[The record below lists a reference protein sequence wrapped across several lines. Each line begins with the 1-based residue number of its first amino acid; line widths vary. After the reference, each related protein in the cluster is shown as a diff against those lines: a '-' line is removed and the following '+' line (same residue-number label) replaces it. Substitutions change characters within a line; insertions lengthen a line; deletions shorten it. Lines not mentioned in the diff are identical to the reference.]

1 MFDYEIKLL
10 KEWIEKDNNFFDIA
24 SYELRN
30 KETTA
35 EIILKNSNVV
45 VSGIEIIER
54 LLNEF
59 NIESEFYYNDGD
71 KLDKTIIGKIKGNAY
86 NILIVERTML
96 NILSLMSA
104 ISTKTYNL
112 VSKINGKTKLAATRK
127 VFPGLGNLEKLA
139 VIHGGGDTHRWNLSE
154 SIMIKDNHIALYG
167 GIENAINI
175 VKKYKS
181 FTKKIEIEVENEE
194 NAILAAKNN
203 VDIIMLD
210 NFPSENAKKTAKKLK
225 EKYPN
230 IIVEVSGGI
239 NEENYLNYV
248 DDNIDIISM
257 GKLTTEV
264 KYIDF
269 SLEIK
274 SDNLNLL

>member
-30 KETTA
+30 KKTTA
-35 EIILKNSNVV
+35 EILLKNSNVV
-45 VSGIEIIER
+45 LSGIEIIQR

-71 KLDKTIIGKIKGNAY
+71 KLDKNTIGIIKGNAY

-194 NAILAAKNN
+194 DAILAAKNN

-274 SDNLNLL
+274 GDN

>member
-35 EIILKNSNVV
+35 EILLKNNNVV
-45 VSGIEIIER
+45 VSGIEIIQR
-54 LLNEF
+54 LLSEY
-59 NIESEFYYNDGD
+59 NIYSEFYYNDGD
-71 KLDKTIIGKIKGNAY
+71 FINNTIIGKIKGNAY

-96 NILSLMSA
+96 NVLSLMSA
-104 ISTKTYNL
+104 IATKTYNL

-167 GIENAINI
+167 SIENAINA

-181 FTKKIEIEVENEE
+181 FTKKIEIEVENEKDTF
-194 NAILAAKNN
+194 LAAENN

-210 NFPSENAKKTAKKLK
+210 NFSANDAKELAKKLK
-225 EKYPN
+225 YNYPN
-230 IIVEVSGGI
+230 IIIEVSGGI
-239 NEENYLNYV
+239 SEDNYLDYV

-257 GKLTTEV
+257 GKLTTEI
-264 KYIDF
+264 KYVDY
-269 SLEIK
+269 SLEV
-274 SDNLNLL
+274 

>member
-35 EIILKNSNVV
+35 EILLKNSNVV
-45 VSGIEIIER
+45 VSGMEIIER

-71 KLDKTIIGKIKGNAY
+71 KLDETIIGKIKGNAY

-96 NILSLMSA
+96 NVLSLMSA

-112 VSKINGKTKLAATRK
+112 VSKISGKTKLAATRK

-139 VIHGGGDTHRWNLSE
+139 VIHGGGNTHRWNLSE

-167 GIENAINI
+167 GIENAINA
-175 VKKYKS
+175 VKSYKS
-181 FTKKIEIEVENEE
+181 FTKKIEIEVENEKD
-194 NAILAAKNN
+194 AFLAAKNN

-210 NFPSENAKKTAKKLK
+210 NFSSENARKTAKKLK
-225 EKYPN
+225 EKYPH

-274 SDNLNLL
+274 SDN

>member
-1 MFDYEIKLL
+1 MFEYEIKLL
-10 KEWIEKDNNFFDIA
+10 KEWIEKDNSFFDIA

-35 EIILKNSNVV
+35 EIILKNFNIVL
-45 VSGIEIIER
+45 SGIEIIEK
-54 LLNEF
+54 LLKEYE
-59 NIESEFYYNDGD
+59 IKAEFYFKDGD
-71 KLDKTIIGKIKGNAY
+71 FVENGIIGKLRGNAY

-104 ISTKTYNL
+104 VATKTYTL
-112 VSKINGKTKLAATRK
+112 ISKIDGKTRLAATRK
-127 VFPGLGNLEKLA
+127 IFPGLGNLEKMA
-139 VIHGGGDTHRWNLSE
+139 VLHGGGDSHRWNLSE
-154 SIMIKDNHIALYG
+154 SIMIKDNHIKLYG
-167 GIENAINI
+167 GVENAINV

-181 FTKKIEIEVENEE
+181 FTKKIEIEVENET
-194 NAILAAKNN
+194 NAFLAAKNN

-210 NFPSENAKKTAKKLK
+210 NFDSKNAKKLAKKLK
-225 EKYPN
+225 REYPK
-230 IIVEVSGGI
+230 IIIEVSGGI
-239 NEENYLNYV
+239 NENNYLEYV

-269 SLEIK
+269 SLEIE
-274 SDNLNLL
+274 N